1 MFDCI
6 FTPHC
11 TENFC
16 DKSCPNL
23 VETTYLLERNKIDIT
38 SPVFKD
44 LYYLL
49 DSMMKDLAKVETG
62 VQTFFANSTDSVR
75 VADFITYCEIC
86 KNWKGS
92 RLHCTVYNLRY
103 SRFLDDVKK
112 SWGMK
117 QEPEDLEYQRIW
129 IDTCKVLV
137 ISNMD
142 YVKFGDYETQTLLNL
157 IQQRQTGDKKTI
169 LVTPPINRI
178 VTASSSSGSSSNLFF
193 ESLKQILNS
202 TKTGMVELR

>member
-1 MFDCI
+1 MYNCMF
-6 FTPHC
+6 TAHC
-11 TENFC
+11 TEPFC
-16 DKSCPNL
+16 DKSCPTL
-23 VETTYLLERNKIDIT
+23 VETSYLLERNKIDFN
-38 SPVFKD
+38 SPVFKE
-44 LYYLL
+44 LQYLTEPVL
-49 DSMMKDLAKVETG
+49 RDLAKNETG
-62 VQTFFANSTDSVR
+62 IQTFFVNSKDSVK

-129 IDTCKVLV
+129 IDTCKVLIV
-137 ISNMD
+137 SNTD

-157 IQQRQTGDKKTI
+157 IQSRQVGDKKTI
-169 LVTPPINRI
+169 LIVPPVNRI
-178 VTASSSSGSSSNLFF
+178 VTSSSGNSSNNLFF

-202 TKTGMVELR
+202 TRVGTVELK

>member
-1 MFDCI
+1 MYNCI

-11 TENFC
+11 TEAFC

-23 VETTYLLERNKIDIT
+23 VETSYLLERNKIDMS
-38 SPVFKD
+38 SPVFKEH
-44 LYYLL
+44 YYLL
-49 DSMMKDLAKVETG
+49 ETMMKDLAKTESG
-62 VQTFFANSTDSVR
+62 LQTFFVNSKDSVR

-92 RLHCTVYNLRY
+92 QLHCTVYNLRY

-129 IDTCKVLV
+129 IDTCKVLIV
-137 ISNMD
+137 SNMD

-157 IQQRQTGDKKTI
+157 IQSRQTGDKKTI
-169 LVTPPINRI
+169 LVVPPINRI
-178 VTASSSSGSSSNLFF
+178 VTAGSSNNSSNLFF

-202 TKTGMVELR
+202 TKVGTVELR

>member
-1 MFDCI
+1 MYNCI

-11 TENFC
+11 TEPFC
-16 DKSCPNL
+16 DKSCPIL
-23 VETTYLLERNKIDIT
+23 VETSYLLERNKIEMNNA
-38 SPVFKD
+38 VFHEM
-44 LYYLL
+44 YYKL
-49 DSMMKDLAKVETG
+49 DSVMRDLAKNETG
-62 VQTFFANSTDSVR
+62 IQTFFVNSKDTVKVS
-75 VADFITYCEIC
+75 DFITYCEIC

-92 RLHCTVYNLRY
+92 RLHCNVYNLKY

-137 ISNMD
+137 VSNMD
-142 YVKFGDYETQTLLNL
+142 YVKFGDFETQTLLNIL
-157 IQQRQTGDKKTI
+157 QSRQSGDKKTI
-169 LVTPPINRI
+169 IITPPINRI
-178 VTASSSSGSSSNLFF
+178 VTSGSGNSSNLFF

-202 TKTGMVELR
+202 TKVGSVELK

>member
-11 TENFC
+11 TEAFC

-23 VETTYLLERNKIDIT
+23 VETTYLLERNKIDMN
-38 SPVFKD
+38 SPVFKEM
-44 LYYLL
+44 YYLL
-49 DSMMKDLAKVETG
+49 DPMMKDLAKTESG
-62 VQTFFANSTDSVR
+62 VQTFFVNSRDSVR

-157 IQQRQTGDKKTI
+157 IQSRQSGDKKTI
-169 LVTPPINRI
+169 IVAPPVNRI
-178 VTASSSSGSSSNLFF
+178 VTAGSNNSSNLFF

-202 TKTGMVELR
+202 TKVGTVELR